1 MRKRAP
7 SSQYFLTK
15 DKKLEIHEDNQI
27 YRAKVPVRFFLNPLD
42 FIKNA
47 FYIVSKSKKRLRSY
61 SVKDL
66 KDQKRK
72 TLFLAH
78 FEIQQ
83 VWNHPI
89 KEKVQAIVKT
99 QSKQKQKVKKI
110 K

>member
-15 DKKLEIHEDNQI
+15 DKKLEIHEDDQI
-27 YRAKVPVRFFLNPLD
+27 FRAKIPVRFFLNPLD
-42 FIKNA
+42 FLKNI
-47 FYIVSKSKKRLRSY
+47 FFIISKSKKRLRPY

-66 KDQKRK
+66 KDQKIK
-72 TLFLAH
+72 TLHLAH

-89 KEKVQAIVKT
+89 KDKLPAAKPANKMKT
-99 QSKQKQKVKKI
+99 KTKNKK
-110 K
+110 